1 MGDNS
6 NSGQIEMEDT
16 KLASSPIEPYLVELH
31 RAEAELEE
39 TKMLRHHPF
48 HWLPPS

>member
-16 KLASSPIEPYLVELH
+16 ELATSLIEPYLAELH
-31 RAEAELEE
+31 RAEAELED
-39 TKMLRHHPF
+39 TNTM
-48 HWLPPS
+48 